1 MSTFWFKNNMNSM
14 SRNLACNSP
23 APVLGAWYVP
33 QKTNVMRGPSTICI
47 GSKKLDLPGMSPHD
61 IANARGSEALKGLDG
76 CDVTK
81 LGHVNG
87 PSYCHTADDCR
98 CLSGFEYD
106 PTIRSTGGQGNTV
119 CYIPGQYMRTIY
131 ENTAPGYSDIEF
143 PGMNASYMQICSVQT
158 GSTCQSG
165 FSPSDGHVTVKHN
178 RSVLVVE
185 APDTIQTVPVYLS
198 NTVTRLLGVV
208 VRRGGVLFMDDV
220 DSELDLHFMIVE
232 SGGLFQ
238 AGSRHSAAHR
248 FQSHL
253 VIQYEHEYWVDAG
266 NAPLTA
272 SQYSV
277 EVLHPG
283 VKLEPTNVVYNVKIN
298 QTMTTYNVSKQVR
311 DFTGSLGNNYGVA
324 KGLAVFFNGNYQ
336 LNSVVPG
343 RVPYAGTWNVDR
355 TCPSDQNCHMDV
367 RETVRE
373 AEAPLTED
381 EDAYHVAFEYPM
393 TWARLGRPHHTGD
406 RYLVLNVKDCSNDG
420 WQAGDRVVLTA
431 ASAQFADSENSVV
444 GAPRIWMDHDNKT
457 KAHRD
462 NVDALNKYK
471 DYFTNDNTGVEVV
484 TLAGTVNKT
493 TFMLKSPL
501 MYDHYVGIERL
512 SNLHQQADVHVGTH

>member
-1 MSTFWFKNNMNSM
+1 MNLKDAVTWYPRAYMRANTSGVPVM
-14 SRNLACNSP
+14 AQSDFYTENGKVRLCNSSKELHAYYYNQIHFTGSATP
-23 APVLGAWYVP
+23 NYCDATLCMYPDYDAQNCDCNDLKNTVEESCPEDTSYVCCTLMN
-33 QKTNVMRGPSTICI
+33 QNGKTCY
-47 GSKKLDLPGMSPHD
+47 
-61 IANARGSEALKGLDG
+61 
-76 CDVTK
+76 C
-81 LGHVNG
+81 LGHTDYATNNGAAIRDAGVN
-87 PSYCHTADDCR
+87 
-98 CLSGFEYD
+98 
-106 PTIRSTGGQGNTV
+106 
-119 CYIPGQYMRTIY
+119 
-131 ENTAPGYSDIEF
+131 
-143 PGMNASYMQICSVQT
+143 
-158 GSTCQSG
+158 
-165 FSPSDGHVTVKHN
+165 VTNGLPVKHN

-420 WQAGDRVVLTA
+420 WQAAGSAGA
-431 ASAQFADSENSVV
+431 A
-444 GAPRIWMDHDNKT
+444 
-457 KAHRD
+457 
-462 NVDALNKYK
+462 VDA
-471 DYFTNDNTGVEVV
+471 TTWPPRQQ
-484 TLAGTVNKT
+484 TRATAGRD
-493 TFMLKSPL
+493 L
-501 MYDHYVGIERL
+501 
-512 SNLHQQADVHVGTH
+512 